1 MKKFTI
7 LLIVSLAAFCVVCL
21 PSCENKYEAQ
31 CEKYWNDYDT
41 LFLEIVL
48 PSLEIEDGDEFMDYY
63 TREEIITKIEQA
75 EKILDEIYKI
85 KIEHNLTKMPVS
97 YSSLTVL
104 KNMITAK
111 ERYKDIEDKY
121 IRTYPINGS
130 IGVKSQLKR
139 FVSITEESIENYN
152 KYMKKR

>member
-1 MKKFTI
+1 M
-7 LLIVSLAAFCVVCL
+7 
-21 PSCENKYEAQ
+21 
-31 CEKYWNDYDT
+31 

-63 TREEIITKIEQA
+63 TREEIITKIAQA
-75 EKILDEIYKI
+75 EKILDEIYMF
-85 KIEHNLTKMPVS
+85 KIENNMTKTSVS
-97 YSSLTVL
+97 YSSLIVL

-139 FVSITEESIENYN
+139 FVENYEQNIKNYN
-152 KYMKKR
+152 KFKLS